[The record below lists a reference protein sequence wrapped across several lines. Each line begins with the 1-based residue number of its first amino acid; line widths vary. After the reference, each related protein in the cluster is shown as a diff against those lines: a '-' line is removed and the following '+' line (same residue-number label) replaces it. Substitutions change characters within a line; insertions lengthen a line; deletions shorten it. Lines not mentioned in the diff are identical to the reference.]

1 MTDIQHLL
9 TDAQIQQFI
18 RDGYIQVKT
27 DFATPV
33 HQHIYDGVE
42 DVFAKEGNLGNNILP
57 RVPLIKQVFDH
68 PHVAG
73 ALTSLLGPGYIM
85 NPHRHCHL
93 NPPGSKGQSW
103 HKDCYVFD
111 HNTRHPCH
119 HWILALYYPQD
130 TTEDMG
136 PTGILPGV
144 QNWEHISSADP
155 TQCREEE
162 LALCGE
168 AGTITLLHFDAWHR
182 AMANSSDRKRYM
194 LKFQFARMQW
204 PPTPSWNHQ
213 RTEWQLD
220 TAADPTEN
228 HTWNWL
234 CDQSAHAPAQGDPG
248 KLLEQVQNGAEAE
261 RLRAAYALGKHAENI
276 VPDVLEALRRE
287 ALAVETRI
295 EDKTADNAHGT
306 NPTALRAA
314 QALEA
319 MGTRIAPLLIEALD
333 DKLWLVR
340 AALCDVLG
348 LWGPTAAAAVPTL
361 AAKLTD
367 DHWWVRRNAAEALG
381 RMGTAAR
388 DELPALIKALG
399 DEDRRVRRVSAL
411 AWAQI
416 GVFSQEA
423 LPALREVFADEDRYN
438 RFYAYLALSR
448 MDHERA
454 REILLDALFTSRW
467 CPLTNSEDRY

>member
-1 MTDIQHLL
+1 MTDAQHLL
-9 TDAQIQQFI
+9 TDTQIQQFI
-18 RDGYIQVKT
+18 RDGYIQVKV

-33 HQHIYDGVE
+33 HQHIYDNVE
-42 DVFAKEGNLGNNILP
+42 EVFAKEGNLGNNILP
-57 RVPLIKQVFDH
+57 RLPQIKEVFDH

-73 ALTSLLGPGYIM
+73 ALTSLLGPDYTM

-93 NPPGSKGQSW
+93 NPPGGKGQTW

-119 HWILALYYPQD
+119 HWILALYYPQN
-130 TTEDMG
+130 TTKDMG

-144 QNWEHISSADP
+144 QNWEHISNADP
-155 TQCREEE
+155 TQCEEEE

-182 AMANSSDRKRYM
+182 ATANTSDRKRYM

-213 RTEWQLD
+213 HAEWQLD
-220 TAADPTEN
+220 TAADPVERYV
-228 HTWNWL
+228 WNWL
-234 CDQSAHAPAQGDPG
+234 CGQSANAPTQGDPVD
-248 KLLEQVQNGAEAE
+248 LLEKVQNGSEAQ
-261 RLRAAYALGKHAENI
+261 RLHAAYALGNHTVNTA
-276 VPDVLEALRRE
+276 PDLLEALRRE
-287 ALAVETRI
+287 ALAAEPHI

-319 MGTRIAPLLIEALD
+319 MGPRIAPLLIEALN

-348 LWGPTAAAAVPTL
+348 LWGPEAETAVPPL
-361 AAKLTD
+361 ATKLAD
-367 DHWWVRRNAAEALG
+367 EHWWVRRNAAEALG
-381 RMGTAAR
+381 RMGTTAR
-388 DELPALIKALG
+388 AELPALINALS

-411 AWAQI
+411 ALAQI
-416 GVFSQEA
+416 GTYSDQA
-423 LPALREVFADEDRYN
+423 LPALLSTFVDTDRYN
-438 RFYAYLALSR
+438 RFYAHLALSR
-448 MDHERA
+448 MDHEKA
-454 REILLDALFTSRW
+454 REALLDALFTSRW

>member
-1 MTDIQHLL
+1 MTDAQHLL
-9 TDAQIQQFI
+9 TDVQIQQFI
-18 RDGYIQVKT
+18 RDGYIQVKA
-27 DFATPV
+27 DFVTPV
-33 HQHIYDGVE
+33 HQHIYDSIE
-42 DVFAKEGNLGNNILP
+42 EVFAKEGNLGNNILP
-57 RVPLIKQVFDH
+57 RLPQIKEVFDH
-68 PHVAG
+68 PNVAG
-73 ALTSLLGPGYIM
+73 ALKSLLGPRYTM
-85 NPHRHCHL
+85 NPHRHGHL

-168 AGTITLLHFDAWHR
+168 AGTITLLHFDSWHR

-213 RTEWQLD
+213 QAAWQLD
-220 TAADPTEN
+220 GPADPVE
-228 HTWNWL
+228 HYVWNWL
-234 CDQSAHAPAQGDPG
+234 CGQPSAAAPQGET
-248 KLLEQVQNGAEAE
+248 KVLLAQVQEGGEAE
-261 RLRAAYALGKHAENI
+261 RLRAAYALGQHDASI
-276 VPDVLEALRRE
+276 VPDLLDVLRRE
-287 ALAVETRI
+287 TRAVESHI
-295 EDKTADNAHGT
+295 EDKTPDNAHGT

-319 MGTRIAPLLIEALD
+319 MGPRIAPLLVDALD
-333 DKLWLVR
+333 DALWLVR
-340 AALCDVLG
+340 AALCDILG
-348 LWGPTAAAAVPTL
+348 LWGPAAATAVPALRSAL
-361 AAKLTD
+361 AD
-367 DHWWVRRNAAEALG
+367 EHWWVRRNAAEALG
-381 RMGTAAR
+381 RMGDDASAA
-388 DELPALIKALG
+388 LPALANALD
-399 DEDRRVRRVSAL
+399 DEDRRVRRTGAL

-416 GVFSQEA
+416 GVYSHEA
-423 LPALREVFADEDRYN
+423 LPALRNMSADSDRYN
-438 RFYAYLALSR
+438 RFYAQLALSR
-448 MDHERA
+448 MDDETA
-454 REILLDALFTSRW
+454 REALLDALFTARW
-467 CPLTNSEDRY
+467 CPLTTSEDRY